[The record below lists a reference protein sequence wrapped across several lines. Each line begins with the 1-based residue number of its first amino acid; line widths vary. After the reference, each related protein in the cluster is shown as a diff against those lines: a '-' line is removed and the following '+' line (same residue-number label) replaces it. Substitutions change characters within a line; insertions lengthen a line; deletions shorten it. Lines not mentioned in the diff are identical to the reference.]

1 MLMFIVLITGE
12 FIQTTTMI
20 TNRLVSAE
28 QFSVASCNLNCKYCY
43 IPKSKSMKLLNK
55 KIINKLGQDDWLN
68 SLESVYGR
76 NLTHFG
82 LWGAEPTLT
91 LKYIPFQKL
100 FNRFPKLRKIAFS
113 TNLMTNPQVIV
124 DTILKIDKYC
134 HQEVIFE
141 PQISLDGPAYITDVN
156 RVVGAAKKIPENIHL
171 LIVDMN
177 QKELK
182 KTKVEIRMK
191 STLTME
197 NIRLLNSEP
206 KKVGEYFNYFNQIE
220 KDFKDTNQNN
230 RVNFVNSCSPTLCV
244 PGRYTSEDG
253 GELAKFFKLLR
264 KGKHPNTY
272 LTRFQR
278 ILRYRDEI
286 TTKPSM
292 FTCSG
297 GDSNLGIGMKNDLHL
312 CHRTFFLNYPEYIE
326 SILSQKTTEN
336 WDVSLFEEGKIKLI
350 NEKFIVNTDD
360 EVEKARFYYILRN
373 YHDFWR
379 LKISYIVAMLKELAL
394 AGQASKCYLNDE
406 LAVIFGLFVN
416 ICLSCPMEN
425 ILNTGCI
432 HFAPVSLIR
441 LFGNGAFEE
450 ILEEAI
456 CDFPRGK

>member
-1 MLMFIVLITGE
+1 VTTITA
-12 FIQTTTMI
+12 

-28 QFSVASCNLNCKYCY
+28 QFTVASCNLQCKYCY
-43 IPKSKSMKLLNK
+43 LPKSNSMKLLNE
-55 KIINKLGQDDWLN
+55 KIIKELKQDNWLD
-68 SLESVYGR
+68 SLENVYGK
-76 NLTHFG
+76 NLTYFG

-91 LKYIPFQKL
+91 LEYIPFQKL
-100 FNRFPKLRKIAFS
+100 FKRFPKLEKIAFS
-113 TNLMTNPQVIV
+113 TNLMTNPEIIV
-124 DTILKIDKYC
+124 NTVSQIDKFC
-134 HQEVIFE
+134 NKEVIFE

-156 RVVGAAKKIPENIHL
+156 RVTGAAKRIPQNIHSL
-171 LIVDMN
+171 VMSLN
-177 QKELK
+177 KRKLQKV
-182 KTKVEIRMK
+182 KVEIRMK

-206 KKVGEYFNYFNQIE
+206 NKVKEYFDYFGQIE
-220 KDFKDTNQNN
+220 KDFQKTNKNS

-244 PGRYTSEDG
+244 PGRYTSENG
-253 GELAKFFKLLR
+253 KELARFFRNLR
-264 KGKHPNTY
+264 KGKYPNTY

-278 ILRYRDEI
+278 ILKYQNELA
-286 TTKPSM
+286 TKPAM

-297 GDSNLGIGMKNDLHL
+297 GDSNLGIGIKNDLHL

-326 SILSQKTTEN
+326 SILSQKIVDN

-350 NEKFIVNTDD
+350 NEKFIVNTND
-360 EVEKARFYYILRN
+360 EVEKIRFYYVLRN

-379 LKISYIVAMLKELAL
+379 LKISYIMAMLKELAL
-394 AGQASKCYLNDE
+394 AGQVSKYYLNDE

-456 CDFPRGK
+456 CDFPTGK